1 MNGYERSIST
11 ELANLTFDFT
21 QLLPNEWEL
30 LIDDDAVKKFFERI
44 YLEKRLVLGQPLTES
59 FKAINYFETL
69 VSNCGFVVTVVYQS
83 KNFSLN
89 KVEIN
94 DIYQSLE
101 KNMKLTE
108 EFGAPRHTIICV
120 AELWRET
127 SVRRE
132 IDNPIKLSNIIVKTK
147 RELEA
152 QAGPLMTNLIA
163 LAQL

>member
-1 MNGYERSIST
+1 
-11 ELANLTFDFT
+11 
-21 QLLPNEWEL
+21 
-30 LIDDDAVKKFFERI
+30 
-44 YLEKRLVLGQPLTES
+44 
-59 FKAINYFETL
+59 
-69 VSNCGFVVTVVYQS
+69 
-83 KNFSLN
+83 
-89 KVEIN
+89 
-94 DIYQSLE
+94 
-101 KNMKLTE
+101 MKLTE

-152 QAGPLMTNLIA
+152 QAGPLMTNQIA